1 MEAQQGDMWESPL
14 SCRGTDYVM
23 MYVQTAAFSRANRKK
38 LLMLRGRIGAKGK
51 NN

>member
-23 MYVQTAAFSRANRKK
+23 MYVQTAAFSHANRKK
-38 LLMLRGRIGAKGK
+38 LLMLRGRMGVKGK
-51 NN
+51 NK